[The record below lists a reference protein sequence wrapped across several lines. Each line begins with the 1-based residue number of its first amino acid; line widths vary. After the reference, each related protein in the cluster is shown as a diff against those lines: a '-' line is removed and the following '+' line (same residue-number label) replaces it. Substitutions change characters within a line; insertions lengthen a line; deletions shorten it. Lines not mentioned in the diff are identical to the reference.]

1 MKVAIVGLQKKQF
14 ITKLKT
20 EYPDFVIDTEHPEMV
35 ICYGGDG
42 TLLFGER
49 EYPGI
54 PKILVRNSKVCFLC
68 VGGGDISILQSVLDD
83 EYTVKEY
90 MKIEAVAHNQH
101 MTALSEVVIGHKR
114 INTALRFRVCSR
126 LYGV

>member
-68 VGGGDISILQSVLDD
+68 VGGEI
-83 EYTVKEY
+83 
-90 MKIEAVAHNQH
+90 
-101 MTALSEVVIGHKR
+101 
-114 INTALRFRVCSR
+114 
-126 LYGV
+126 